1 MHTFYHCL
9 FSCWRCTSAAFMEL
23 SYSSKRHNDS
33 GKSRTNIWVSD
44 ATCFCFK
51 IIFFCKRML
60 PRGKQWIFTFFQ
72 HSVRFLEKQF
82 RNNLILI
89 CQLCFRFWFIVS
101 YLFLRPEPVA
111 QWLRRRKIWFQNTY
125 SAELGTKIS
134 GKYDLAK
141 ISSQALLLHTL

>member
-1 MHTFYHCL
+1 MVHTFYNCL
-9 FSCWRCTSAAFMEL
+9 FSGWRCTCAAFMEL
-23 SYSSKRHNDS
+23 SYSSKRLNDS

-51 IIFFCKRML
+51 IILLQTNVAERKTMNFY
-60 PRGKQWIFTFFQ
+60 FFQ
-72 HSVRFLEKQF
+72 HSVRFPEKQF
-82 RNNLILI
+82 RKNFSLI

-141 ISSQALLLHTL
+141 ISIQALLLLTL